1 MTWSWES
8 LPIQSAATSAS
19 ALLLAAIGLIV
30 LLRRGHWLTTLLF
43 ASAFLSLAAFQAGA
57 YLLLH
62 AEGALALRAWGS
74 YLARVSALASWLWL
88 TLSVVLGRA
97 EPRQHLRN
105 AGAYLALSLLLCVV
119 LAFAAGTPF
128 VVSVVQGS
136 GPEAFL
142 VLGPL
147 GKLYLMYLVV
157 AMVAV
162 LMNLE
167 SMQRKAPASA
177 QQRLRALFLA
187 ILVAILTEL
196 LAVSAGLLYG
206 GLRVTWVTAAS
217 PVLFVAGS
225 IAALALA
232 RRRLSDMSVPVARPV
247 IYYSSVSLTL
257 AGAFLLAMA
266 VLSRVIPALSQAWK
280 FGVMLAFLAFV
291 GGGGLLL
298 MLSPATHRAI
308 KRFIDRNFYANRFD
322 YRREWERVSAAL
334 TPTARPEELARQIE
348 SLVGSVFDV
357 EHAAIH
363 LREDMGGPLRRLHG
377 PEAMP
382 ATLPADHVIVGHLER
397 TLLPVVFQD
406 LEHDLDLLPLVVESG
421 PAIQAL
427 GAVVCAPLSVGDEL
441 VGLLWVSRK
450 RLDEDWS
457 AEDVEFLAAMSR
469 QLAAALWF
477 SRQTERLV
485 EARQLESLHQL
496 SSFVLHDIKNQV
508 SGLSLVVENAKRHL
522 GNPEFQRDAL
532 TVVERTVR
540 SLRELMN
547 QVSGV
552 SRALQVQPVACSVE
566 QIVEESV
573 AAAGLALV
581 GDGSTHLELELH
593 AIGDIVVDHGL
604 MVRVLTN
611 LLTNA
616 REAVGATG
624 RITLRTAVLPANGAA
639 GPRLRLQVDDDGR
652 GMNEEFIRTRLFR
665 PFSTTKTTGLG
676 IGLAQC
682 RTIVEAHGGA
692 IEVASRPG
700 EGTTFTVCVP
710 ADGTLP
716 TLEPTAAA
724 PIRKAR

>member
-1 MTWSWES
+1 MIWNWES
-8 LPIQSAATSAS
+8 LPIQAAATSAS

-62 AEGALALRAWGS
+62 AESALALRTWGA

-97 EPRQHLRN
+97 DPRQHLRN
-105 AGAYLALSLLLCVV
+105 AGAYLVLSLLLCVV
-119 LAFAAGTPF
+119 LAASAGTPF
-128 VVSVVQGS
+128 VVSMVQGA

-157 AMVAV
+157 AMIAV

-206 GLRVTWVTAAS
+206 GLRVRWMTAAS

-225 IAALALA
+225 VAALALA

-266 VLSRVIPALSQAWK
+266 VLSRVLPVLSQGWK
-280 FGVMLAFLAFV
+280 VGVMFAFLAFV
-291 GGGGLLL
+291 GGGGLIL
-298 MLSPATHRAI
+298 MLSPASHRAI

-334 TPTARPEELARQIE
+334 TPTARPEDLARQIE
-348 SLVGSVFDV
+348 ALVCSVFDV
-357 EHAAIH
+357 ERIAIH
-363 LREDMGGPLRRLHG
+363 LREDLGGPLRRLHG
-377 PEAMP
+377 PEGVPSMLIAEHP
-382 ATLPADHVIVGHLER
+382 VVSHLEHTR
-397 TLLPVVFQD
+397 LPVIFHD
-406 LEHDLDLLPLVVESG
+406 LERDLDLLPLVVESH
-421 PAIQAL
+421 AVIEAM
-427 GAVVCAPLSVGDEL
+427 GAVLCAPLAVGDDV

-450 RLDEDWS
+450 RVDEDWS
-457 AEDVEFLAAMSR
+457 TEDVEFLAAMSR

-485 EARQLESLHQL
+485 ESRQLESLHQL

-522 GNPEFQRDAL
+522 GNPDFQRDAMA
-532 TVVERTVR
+532 VVERTVK
-540 SLRELMN
+540 SLRELMS

-552 SRALQVQPVACSVE
+552 SRTLQVQPVPCAVQDVVGDALQAS
-566 QIVEESV
+566 
-573 AAAGLALV
+573 GLALG
-581 GDGSTHLELELH
+581 GDGSVRLEVNMQ
-593 AIGDIVVDHGL
+593 ASADVVVDRGL

-616 REAVGATG
+616 RESLGPSGV
-624 RITLRTAVLPANGAA
+624 ITLRAQVHANGGGA
-639 GPRLRLQVDDDGR
+639 GPQLEMVVADDGR
-652 GMNEEFIRTRLFR
+652 GMSEEFIRTRLFR
-665 PFSTTKTTGLG
+665 PFSTTKTNGLG

-682 RTIVEAHGGA
+682 RTIVEAHGGV
-692 IEVASRPG
+692 IDVKSSPG
-700 EGTTFTVCVP
+700 AGTTFTVRVP

-716 TLEPTAAA
+716 AVDMLGVSAGKG
-724 PIRKAR
+724 R

>member
-1 MTWSWES
+1 MTWNWDS
-8 LPIQSAATSAS
+8 LPIQAALTSAS
-19 ALLLAAIGLIV
+19 ALLLAAIGAIV

-43 ASAFLSLAAFQAGA
+43 ASAFFSLAAFQTGA

-62 AEGALALRAWGS
+62 AQGELALRTWGA

-97 EPRQHLRN
+97 EPRNHLRT
-105 AGAYLALSLLLCVV
+105 AGAYLTLSLILCAV
-119 LAFAAGTPF
+119 LAAAAGTPI
-128 VVSVVQGS
+128 VVISVQGS

-206 GLRVTWVTAAS
+206 GLRVTWMIAAS
-217 PVLFVAGS
+217 PVLFIAGS

-266 VLSRVIPALSQAWK
+266 VLSRVIPALSQGWK
-280 FGVMLAFLAFV
+280 LGVVFAFLGFV

-298 MLSPATHRAI
+298 MLSPSTHRAI

-334 TPTARPEELARQIE
+334 TPTARPEDLARQIE
-348 SLVGSVFDV
+348 TLVCSVFDV
-357 EHAAIH
+357 ERIAIH
-363 LREDMGGPLRRLHG
+363 LREDDGGGFRRLHG
-377 PEAMP
+377 PEGVPGSLA
-382 ATLPADHVIVGHLER
+382 ATHPIVQYLEHTR
-397 TLLPVVFQD
+397 LPVVFQD
-406 LEHDLDLLPLVVESG
+406 LEHDLDMIPLVVESR
-421 PAIQAL
+421 PVITAM
-427 GAVVCAPLSVGDEL
+427 GAVLCAPLAVGDEV

-450 RLDEDWS
+450 RLDEEWS

-485 EARQLESLHQL
+485 ESRQLESLHQL

-522 GNPEFQRDAL
+522 GNPDFQRDAMA
-532 TVVERTVR
+532 VVERTVR
-540 SLRELMN
+540 SLRELMS

-552 SRALQVQPVACSVE
+552 SRALQVQPVACTVQDVVDE
-566 QIVEESV
+566 AVQACGLGV
-573 AAAGLALV
+573 A
-581 GDGSTHLELELH
+581 GDGNVRLEIDMHER
-593 AIGDIVVDHGL
+593 GDVVMDRGL

-616 REAVGATG
+616 RESLGHGGA
-624 RITLRTAVLPANGAA
+624 ITLRTRLHAPAGSAGVRLELAVA
-639 GPRLRLQVDDDGR
+639 DDGR
-652 GMNEEFIRTRLFR
+652 GMTEEFIRTRLFR
-665 PFSTTKTTGLG
+665 PFSTTKANGLG

-682 RTIVEAHGGA
+682 RTIVEAHGGR
-692 IEVASRPG
+692 IDVVSRPG
-700 EGTTFTVCVP
+700 AGTTFTVCVP

-716 TLEPTAAA
+716 AIEVPMN
-724 PIRKAR
+724 RSENGN